1 MSIDTT
7 KQIKSVTYNGTE
19 IPLAGGMEL
28 VNFTV
33 KIKSPVAPGW
43 KIAIT
48 NTSGVQLIQNKGSY
62 TAYKNSLVLV
72 DNIIA
77 DIAGSSG
84 LQIITGNSGLPL
96 GYLIT
101 GDAIFYV

>member
-19 IPLAGGMEL
+19 IPLTGGMEL

-33 KIKSPVAPGW
+33 KIKFPVAPGW
-43 KIAIT
+43 TIAVT
-48 NTSGVQLIQNKGSY
+48 NDSGVQLIQSKGSY
-62 TAYKNSLVLV
+62 TAYKNSLVLAN
-72 DNIIA
+72 NIMA
-77 DIAGSSG
+77 TMDSSSG
-84 LQIITGNSGLPL
+84 LQRITDNNGTLM